1 MQVSPHLH
9 LYSPQPSSGL
19 TVAGQASSSSHTP
32 PHLVQ
37 CAVHQGSSKQWT
49 AVHNNVTVVLTLRWA
64 GGETAGPASQQSPL
78 QELGLL
84 ISAEFTNVT
93 KTIFLTNLF
102 DIERGLLDN
111 KSEIEFN
118 KKAKALDSGANLYWK
133 FYIKNI

>member
-1 MQVSPHLH
+1 MD
-9 LYSPQPSSGL
+9 
-19 TVAGQASSSSHTP
+19 T
-32 PHLVQ
+32 
-37 CAVHQGSSKQWT
+37 WT

-102 DIERGLLDN
+102 NIERDLLDN
-111 KSEIEFN
+111 KSQM
-118 KKAKALDSGANLYWK
+118 
-133 FYIKNI
+133 